1 MLRCARM
8 HMLCRAQPTTPPAH
22 PRPPACLQVHFAQE
36 IVLVGDSPA
45 LGAWQLSSAAAMTWG
60 EGDVWSATVSLP
72 AGADVAFKFVVTD
85 PKR

>member
-1 MLRCARM
+1 
-8 HMLCRAQPTTPPAH
+8 
-22 PRPPACLQVHFAQE
+22 VHFAQE

-45 LGAWQLSSAAAMTWG
+45 LGAWQLTSAAAMTWG